1 MPHRTGVSHVFAALV
16 AIVSTSYL
24 NDILQR
30 LVSTR
35 ELLAYTNA
43 ATQGAIERLGI
54 AVSSDLLPA
63 VASAGLVSVLIFVW
77 GWAYHRRVIG

>member
-1 MPHRTGVSHVFAALV
+1 MSHKTGASHVLAALV

-30 LVSTR
+30 IVSTR
-35 ELLAYTNA
+35 ELLVYTNA
-43 ATQGAIERLGI
+43 ATQQAIQRFGVT
-54 AVSSDLLPA
+54 VSSDLLPTI
-63 VASAGLVSVLIFVW
+63 ASAGLISVLIFVW

>member
-1 MPHRTGVSHVFAALV
+1 MPHKTGASHVLAALV
-16 AIVSTSYL
+16 AIISTSYL

-35 ELLAYTNA
+35 ELLVYMNA
-43 ATQGAIERLGI
+43 ATQHGIERLGI
-54 AVSSDLLPA
+54 AVSPDLLPTI
-63 VASAGLVSVLIFVW
+63 ASASLISILIFVW

>member
-1 MPHRTGVSHVFAALV
+1 MPHKTGASHVLAALV

-24 NDILQR
+24 DDVLQR

-35 ELLAYTNA
+35 ELLVYTGA
-43 ATQGAIERLGI
+43 VTQRATERVG
-54 AVSSDLLPA
+54 VTMPPDLLPA

>member
-1 MPHRTGVSHVFAALV
+1 MPHKTGASHVLAALV

-24 NDILQR
+24 DDVLQR

-35 ELLAYTNA
+35 ELLVYTSA
-43 ATQGAIERLGI
+43 VTQRATERFG
-54 AVSSDLLPA
+54 VTVPPDLLPA

>member
-1 MPHRTGVSHVFAALV
+1 MPHKTGASHVIAALV

-30 LVSTR
+30 FVSTR
-35 ELLAYTNA
+35 ELLVYTSGVA
-43 ATQGAIERLGI
+43 RQVTEQFGI
-54 AVSSDLLPA
+54 AVSPDLLPA
-63 VASAGLVSVLIFVW
+63 VASASLISVLIFVW

>member
-1 MPHRTGVSHVFAALV
+1 MPHKTGASHVLAALV

-24 NDILQR
+24 DDVLQR

-35 ELLAYTNA
+35 ELLVYTGA
-43 ATQGAIERLGI
+43 VTQRATERFG
-54 AVSSDLLPA
+54 VTVPPDLLPA